1 MDQLRPTAS
10 MLASVTD
17 EREARSCV
25 ALGADIIDAKNPA
38 AGALGALDHATVRAI
53 CASVPRNVPVSATI
67 GDPGDDPEAVAEAV
81 CAMAATGVDV
91 VKIGLLPGAGTPA
104 TLRRL
109 AALDLPA
116 ALVGVLLV
124 DRGFDLDVD
133 LVEEARAAGF
143 AGLMLDTADKGNGA
157 LPDMLPAAT
166 LRDFVIAAQVPA
178 CSLASLA
185 AQGRACAL
193 YAGLPARRLRLPR
206 RPVPARRAC
215 GSDRCGRRAGGSQCH
230 SRRRLPRAAAGWYC
244 APAIGRR
251 VMSEQS
257 IGGRRGAQTR
267 LDGGVP
273 DRIFVRGLVL
283 PIAIGVYDEE
293 QGVTQKVSFTIEAAV
308 ATGVAPKGDAIAEV
322 PSYDDLVGAVRAIVA
337 AGHINLVETLA
348 ERIAERCLS
357 DKRIA
362 SVLVRVEKLE
372 RGPASVGV
380 EIVRP
385 R

>member
-1 MDQLRPTAS
+1 
-10 MLASVTD
+10 
-17 EREARSCV
+17 
-25 ALGADIIDAKNPA
+25 
-38 AGALGALDHATVRAI
+38 
-53 CASVPRNVPVSATI
+53 
-67 GDPGDDPEAVAEAV
+67 
-81 CAMAATGVDV
+81 
-91 VKIGLLPGAGTPA
+91 
-104 TLRRL
+104 
-109 AALDLPA
+109 
-116 ALVGVLLV
+116 
-124 DRGFDLDVD
+124 
-133 LVEEARAAGF
+133 
-143 AGLMLDTADKGNGA
+143 
-157 LPDMLPAAT
+157 
-166 LRDFVIAAQVPA
+166 
-178 CSLASLA
+178 
-185 AQGRACAL
+185 
-193 YAGLPARRLRLPR
+193 
-206 RPVPARRAC
+206 
-215 GSDRCGRRAGGSQCH
+215 
-230 SRRRLPRAAAGWYC
+230 
-244 APAIGRR
+244 
-251 VMSEQS
+251 MSEQS

-357 DKRIA
+357 DNRIA